1 MVRTY
6 STSDFEKGKV
16 IQVGIVNMVGF
27 YNHLHHLLLNRKI
40 TNNLWFLSDL
50 GYESLDDF
58 IIDCV
63 PDLFDDVVLNKS
75 CDGYVSFYEKLNL
88 MGVSNEDID
97 VLLDGFLIQSND
109 ILSQVSYKD
118 KNKFFAFINTDSE
131 DSFVPIMMINYIN
144 TT

>member
-1 MVRTY
+1 MRTY

-16 IQVGIVNMVGF
+16 IQVGIVNMIGF

-40 TNNLWFLSDL
+40 TNNLWFLSDF
-50 GYESLDDF
+50 GYECLDDF
-58 IIDCV
+58 IIDSI
-63 PDLFDDVVLNKS
+63 PALFDDIVLNKS

-88 MGVSNEDID
+88 MGVSNKDID
-97 VLLDGFLIQSND
+97 TLLDGFLIQSND
-109 ILSQVSYKD
+109 ILNQVSYED

-131 DSFVPIMMINYIN
+131 DGFMPIMMINYIN